1 MGKCEFRADSVRN
14 RLTIR
19 LSGFSTDAEME
30 QHVKRVIA
38 ELPKLRPGFV
48 MVSDITDLK
57 TTTQGGA
64 LALREAMHAYKRHG
78 IARIVRIVGED
89 VMAKMQLQRL
99 TQEAG
104 IPVNYVAS
112 HAAAEELLKGQK
124 A

>member
-1 MGKCEFRADSVRN
+1 MGTCEFHADSVRN
-14 RLTIR
+14 RLTIK
-19 LSGFSTDAEME
+19 LSGFSDDAEME
-30 QHVKRVIA
+30 RHVKRVIA

-48 MVSDITDLK
+48 MVSDITGLK

-64 LALREAMHAYKRHG
+64 SALREAMSAYKRHG

-104 IPVNYVAS
+104 IPVNYVTS
-112 HAAAEELLKGQK
+112 HAAVEELLKGQK